1 VGVVLIVVVAAQQ
14 FAQGDC
20 LPQRILKVVLPAV
33 LVYNEGGFAYPA
45 AP

>member
-1 VGVVLIVVVAAQQ
+1 VVSIRKAAQQ